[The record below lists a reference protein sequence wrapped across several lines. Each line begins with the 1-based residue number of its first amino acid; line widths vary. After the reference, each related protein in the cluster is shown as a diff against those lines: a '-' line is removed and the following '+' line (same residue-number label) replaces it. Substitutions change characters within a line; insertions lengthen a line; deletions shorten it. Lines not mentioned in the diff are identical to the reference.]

1 MNFGLVLAVV
11 CLCSIDGQL
20 NDSVVRQTRSL
31 LSTFDEILIDGAFDV
46 FLSQVINTSSTPTVE
61 VETSVDV
68 QAGVIVDIVDSHIL
82 SIYIKGP
89 MDMQNNVYLYI
100 RFVSPLRRYTIQGTG
115 NTITDDQGIINEG
128 TEKFVID
135 NRGTTNLAI
144 RLNVS
149 DFEVHFTGTGN
160 SRFSGQV
167 RRQTTFDAQGVGD
180 IQALDLISHQVKV
193 ISTGVCIVRV
203 MAIED
208 IHIEVTGISHVYYR
222 LTQGKTPTR
231 TISTGLGQIARL
243 A

>member
-1 MNFGLVLAVV
+1 MKFSLVLVVV
-11 CLCSIDGQL
+11 CLHSIEGQL
-20 NDSVVRQTRSL
+20 NESVVRQTRSL

-46 FLSQVINTSSTPTVE
+46 FLSQVTNGSFTPTVE
-61 VETSVDV
+61 VETNGDV
-68 QAGVIVDIVDSHIL
+68 QAGVIVDIVDRHIL

-89 MDMQNNVYLYI
+89 MDVQSNVYLYI
-100 RFVSPLRRYTIQGTG
+100 RFVPPLRRYTIEGTG
-115 NTITDDQGIINEG
+115 NTITDDQGISNEG
-128 TEKFVID
+128 TEKFVVD
-135 NRGTTNLAI
+135 NRGTTNLAL

-149 DFEVHFTGTGN
+149 EFEVHFTGTGN

-167 RRQTTFDAQGVGD
+167 RGQTTFDAKGVGD
-180 IQALDLISHQVKV
+180 IQALDLLSKQVKV

-203 MAIED
+203 MATD
-208 IHIEVTGISHVYYR
+208 DVHIEVTGISHVYYR